1 MQNVKTVARRAGLG
15 IAVAG
20 VATAA
25 TIAPAS
31 AYAEISGAATS
42 TPVNTANTSTATT
55 STGFDYAAAQAAGWN
70 YSWVIDA
77 NGVTHYTY
85 GNGATSSSAPAAHS
99 GSYASATSQSSNSY
113 AAPAAQPQ
121 SQSAGV
127 STQSV
132 TNVSGIAATAMQG
145 QGSGY
150 MWGGNN
156 YGAWDCSGFV
166 KWVYAQHGIELPR
179 LAAAQGAAGTPTA
192 NPKPGDLVVQNGGSH
207 IGIYLGN
214 GQMISALNPTQG
226 TIVHPVSAMG
236 VDYYATFS

>member
-31 AYAEISGAATS
+31 AYAEFSGAPTTS
-42 TPVNTANTSTATT
+42 AAPAS
-55 STGFDYAAAQAAGWN
+55 STGFDYAAAEAAGWS

-77 NGVTHYTY
+77 SGVTHYTY
-85 GNGATSSSAPAAHS
+85 GNGATSSSAP
-99 GSYASATSQSSNSY
+99 GASASSY
-113 AAPAAQPQ
+113 AAPTQADY
-121 SQSAGV
+121 SGV

-132 TNVSGIAATAMQG
+132 ANVSGIAATAMQG

-150 MWGGNN
+150 AWGGTS

-166 KWVYAQHGIELPR
+166 QWVYAQHGIQLPR
-179 LAAAQGAAGTPTA
+179 VAAAQGAAGTPTA
-192 NPKPGDLVVQNGGSH
+192 NPKPGDLVVQNGGNH

-214 GQMISALNPTQG
+214 GQMISALNPSQG
-226 TIVHPVSAMG
+226 TIVHPVSAMS